1 MTFLDKINTI
11 EKQLQFGST
20 LKSIFGTAFSFV
32 IGFAWRDAIKE
43 LIEKIIDETKVDKS
57 KVWHRYPHTMYAL
70 FITMLGVVL
79 LYLLGE
85 NKFNVKK

>member
-1 MTFLDKINTI
+1 MALK
-11 EKQLQFGST
+11 FGST

-43 LIEKIIDETKVDKS
+43 LIDKIIDETRVDKS
-57 KVWHRYPHTMYAL
+57 RVWHQYPQTMYAL
-70 FITMLGVVL
+70 FITIIGVTL